1 MKKVLLITLN
11 LLFLTS
17 CVLFD
22 PTYVVQ
28 AKKGYADYY
37 LERIDM
43 DEVLK
48 RPREL
53 KKIGNHE
60 LLLPS
65 KTTFKYGTTLYGD
78 DEIFG
83 KRRRYFYDESKGL
96 GAEIYLIDDT
106 MEYISNTGRGR
117 YLYFINKAGRA
128 RHGASSYDQVLIPIK
143 KDLYISCDLHY
154 KATEAN
160 EARERCEKVVD
171 MLKKGL

>member
-60 LLLPS
+60 LLLPH
-65 KTTFKYGTTLYGD
+65 KTTFKYGSTRHRK

-83 KRRRYFYDESKGL
+83 KKRRYFYDESKGL
-96 GAEIYLIDDT
+96 GEEIYLIDDT
-106 MEYISNTGRGR
+106 MEYISKTPDGVFLK
-117 YLYFINKAGRA
+117 YSTNKAGRA
-128 RHGASSYDQVLIPIK
+128 IHGRREQVLIPIK
-143 KDLYISCDLHY
+143 KDLYISCRLHY

-160 EARERCEKVVD
+160 ESYPECEIGVD
-171 MLKKGL
+171 LLKKGM

>member
-60 LLLPS
+60 LLLPH
-65 KTTFKYGTTLYGD
+65 KTTFKYGSTRHRK

-83 KRRRYFYDESKGL
+83 KKRRYFYDESKGL
-96 GAEIYLIDDT
+96 GEEIYLIEDT
-106 MEYISNTGRGR
+106 MEYISSTGE
-117 YLYFINKAGRA
+117 YLKFNSNKAGRG
-128 RHGASSYDQVLIPIK
+128 RHGYQF
-143 KDLYISCDLHY
+143 LYL
-154 KATEAN
+154 
-160 EARERCEKVVD
+160 
-171 MLKKGL
+171 